1 MADADAVYAFA
12 IARYPAERV
21 VLWGESLGSALAM
34 ALAAEKPVGKVVLEA
49 PFTSAVD
56 VGAQHY
62 WFVPVRRF
70 MKDQFRSDLHASK
83 LTAPVLVV
91 HGENDAVVPITLGKR
106 LYGVGETICYRR
118 STADGGSNEHRLL
131 HLMLS
136 HRSAQNRAF

>member
-1 MADADAVYAFA
+1 
-12 IARYPAERV
+12 V
-21 VLWGESLGSALAM
+21 V
-34 ALAAEKPVGKVVLEA
+34 PEA

-83 LTAPVLVV
+83 LAAPVLVV

-106 LYGVGETICYRR
+106 LYGLI
-118 STADGGSNEHRLL
+118 
-131 HLMLS
+131 
-136 HRSAQNRAF
+136 RAPKQCGHNDLGARAVAAAKLFITGDRHPMAGRTTTG